1 MSAFWTFTTRY
12 RNQSGNGTL
21 KRASQVPKNAAGNEM
36 VALRPGLNAIVDC
49 LRFDNCVVKQLR
61 EALDQQIAAL
71 KTPAETTKN

>member
-1 MSAFWTFTTRY
+1 
-12 RNQSGNGTL
+12 
-21 KRASQVPKNAAGNEM
+21 M